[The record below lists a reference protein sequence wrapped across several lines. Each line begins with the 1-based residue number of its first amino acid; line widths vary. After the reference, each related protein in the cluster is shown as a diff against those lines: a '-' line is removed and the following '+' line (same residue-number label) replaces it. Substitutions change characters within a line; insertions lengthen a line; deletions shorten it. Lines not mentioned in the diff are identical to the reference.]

1 MNVLQGESRFARNNL
16 SLGEMTIEVPNN
28 KAGEEAVDVTYT
40 YDINSILEVE
50 VKVVSTGESLKQ
62 VFGGKNLDM
71 TPEEIAERFD
81 TLSYLKIHPRDR
93 EENRYLLLLG
103 ERIYEESLGDKRQ
116 MIETELH
123 KYEQA
128 LDSYESA
135 AIDRAKEEF
144 RDFLKELE
152 DF

>member
-1 MNVLQGESRFARNNL
+1 
-16 SLGEMTIEVPNN
+16 
-28 KAGEEAVDVTYT
+28 
-40 YDINSILEVE
+40 
-50 VKVVSTGESLKQ
+50 
-62 VFGGKNLDM
+62 M

-103 ERIYEESLGDKRQ
+103 ERIYEESLGEKRQ
-116 MIETELH
+116 MIEAELH